1 MKREEWGFERP
12 TKVLLTA
19 AKSKMKHHDSRLK
32 WYQTQMR
39 AFVKTLKKRG
49 LELRN
54 DLPQALMT
62 VYGSTKNPNV
72 RMYSSTSYT
81 GTTGYAGYSGI
92 SGYSGTGT
100 IGYDGKGQI
109 MIEDA
114 LTKRLNELNGGLRRH
129 IEALREFDQW
139 VAILSECTEES
150 FTLDKDDWAFFF
162 HEV

>member
-1 MKREEWGFERP
+1 MKREDWGFERP
-12 TKVLLTA
+12 AKMLLAA
-19 AKSKMKHHDSRLK
+19 AKGKMKHHDSRLK

-62 VYGSTKNPNV
+62 VYGSTK
-72 RMYSSTSYT
+72 YTATGGSTGHT
-81 GTTGYAGYSGI
+81 GSTGSMLGYSGI
-92 SGYSGTGT
+92 SGYSGTGM

-114 LTKRLNELNGGLRRH
+114 LTKKLNELNAGLRRH

-139 VAILSECTEES
+139 VAILSECGEES
-150 FTLDKDDWAFFF
+150 FTLDKNDWAFFF